1 MVSNRERR
9 GKKVSPEM
17 QAFDDLEA
25 MVVRATTQLKKL
37 RADLKEARAEG
48 TETKELLRQF
58 TDGEEDPALMLTRL
72 EKLEAENQDLIFRVQ
87 KGKEGVERLL
97 ARIRFLEEQ
106 G

>member
-1 MVSNRERR
+1 
-9 GKKVSPEM
+9 M

-25 MVVRATTQLKKL
+25 MVARAARQLKEL
-37 RADLKEARAEG
+37 RGELREARAEG

-58 TDGEEDPALMLTRL
+58 TDGEKDPASMLTRL
-72 EKLEAENQDLIFRVQ
+72 EKLEAENKDLLFRVN

>member
-1 MVSNRERR
+1 MSNRERKGR
-9 GKKVSPEM
+9 KVPPEM

-25 MVVRATTQLKKL
+25 MVVRAAVQLKEL
-37 RADLKEARAEG
+37 RAELKQSRAEG
-48 TETKELLRQF
+48 SETKELLRQF
-58 TDGEEDPALMLTRL
+58 TEGEEDPAQMLTRL
-72 EKLEAENQDLIFRVQ
+72 EKLESENQDLLFRVK